1 MKKWMYLIFP
11 GLMLGAFLIFF
22 FSHQKEAEAR
32 EAVRL
37 ETARKMEQEK
47 AAKKAESE
55 KKAMID
61 AKERQATREKEE
73 ADKEA
78 AKLAK
83 QAAADKEV
91 RDATNK
97 ALADGDKAAK
107 EVAALEIQLDT
118 LHKTKDKTTRE
129 AFDLAKQV
137 ELAKVAK
144 RTAEFEIQRFTEMIA
159 KHAADTM
166 TKMPPALPTPPAPP
180 K

>member
-11 GLMLGAFLIFF
+11 GIMLGAFLAVF
-22 FSHQKEAEAR
+22 FSHQKEAQAR
-32 EAVRL
+32 EKVRTELAKKL
-37 ETARKMEQEK
+37 ESEK
-47 AAKKAESE
+47 AAKKAEAE
-55 KKAMID
+55 KKASID
-61 AKERQATREKEE
+61 AKERQKAREKED

-91 RDATNK
+91 KDATDK
-97 ALADGDKAAK
+97 ALAEGDKAAK
-107 EVAALEIQLDT
+107 EVSALDIELDR
-118 LHKTKDKTTRE
+118 LRKSKDKSNRE

-144 RTAEFEIQRFTEMIA
+144 RNAEFDIQRTTEMISRR
-159 KHAADTM
+159 AADSSLTR
-166 TKMPPALPTPPAPP
+166 MPPPPPLPAV